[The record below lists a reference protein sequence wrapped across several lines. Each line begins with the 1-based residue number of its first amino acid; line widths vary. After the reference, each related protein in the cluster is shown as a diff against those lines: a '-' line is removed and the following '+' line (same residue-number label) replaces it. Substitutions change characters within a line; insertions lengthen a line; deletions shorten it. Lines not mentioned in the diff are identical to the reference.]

1 MTYFTVLIMSG
12 GIKGE
17 VVSEGGGGTG
27 ERQLMSVILTSFSTK
42 VAVMVSTTLATG
54 ARAGA

>member
-1 MTYFTVLIMSG
+1 MELENSG
-12 GIKGE
+12 VKGGGGE
-17 VVSEGGGGTG
+17 WKGGNKGGGGTG
-27 ERQLMSVILTSFSTK
+27 ERQIMSVILTSFSTK